1 MTGIWAR
8 GCRLAVLIQL
18 RNYMP
23 SFSLS
28 VLYSLQLNE
37 KRYGGGEDS
46 VAGSPPPGG
55 GGSGGPGSLAGGATG
70 QG

>member
-1 MTGIWAR
+1 
-8 GCRLAVLIQL
+8 
-18 RNYMP
+18 MP
-23 SFSLS
+23 SFLLS
-28 VLYSLQLNE
+28 VLCSLQLNE